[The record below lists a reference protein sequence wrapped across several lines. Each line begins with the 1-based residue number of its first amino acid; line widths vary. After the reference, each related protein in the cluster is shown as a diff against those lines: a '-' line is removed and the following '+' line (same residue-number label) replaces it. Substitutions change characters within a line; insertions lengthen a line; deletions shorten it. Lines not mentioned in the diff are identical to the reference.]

1 MVIVRYTNKS
11 KGVIRDKSF
20 KKLKSDNSKNI
31 SRSFSGTLV
40 GNVGSVQCQIVPCS
54 SLYMFSRSVGAPQM
68 HSSVQSLIHV

>member
-31 SRSFSGTLV
+31 SRSFFGAV
-40 GNVGSVQCQIVPCS
+40 VGSVASI
-54 SLYMFSRSVGAPQM
+54 
-68 HSSVQSLIHV
+68 